1 MPFKLTLKQLL
12 DDVPGALGAIIVDW
26 EGEAV
31 DQVSLLSEYD
41 IKVIGAHNGIILT
54 RLQTVLDRTDG
65 GSLEEVMISSST
77 ARTLVQPLTEDYLL
91 LLQLDR
97 NAGVAEAKYCLRCC
111 AEELS
116 DEFTL

>member
-1 MPFKLTLKQLL
+1 MPFKTALRQLL
-12 DDVPGALGAIIVDW
+12 DAVPGSLGAIIVDW

-31 DQVSLLSEYD
+31 DHVSQLNDYD

-54 RLQTVLDRTDG
+54 RLQNVIDRTEG
-65 GSLEEVMISSST
+65 GRLEEVVICSST

-91 LLQLDR
+91 LLELDLTAR
-97 NAGVAEAKYCLRCC
+97 VAAARYRLRCC